1 MVFKRSHAILPVN
14 QLKELSL
21 NYAKIKEKKETLQ
34 DYKEEAIRQE
44 SITKNT
50 LRTIKTFEARIMQ
63 AVEQGQLQTVILRD
77 YIVMTDYAK
86 IVSDAIRAIQAQG
99 LKITIKNGKYE
110 EPLPETKDLPTHPI
124 QMSDFLYTVTADWSE
139 VNPSNEHNMPDYEEM
154 LKNLTKKVDLLSA
167 LCQEAEEIIKSE
179 N

>member
-1 MVFKRSHAILPVN
+1 MLPVN

-21 NYAKIKEKKETLQ
+21 HYAKIKEKKEKIQ
-34 DYKEEAIRQE
+34 DYKEEAIQQE

-50 LRTIKTFEARIMQ
+50 LQKIKFFEKRIMH
-63 AVEQGQLQTVILRD
+63 AVEQGQLQTVIFRD

-110 EPLPETKDLPTHPI
+110 EPLPETKDLPTHPV

-139 VNPSNEHNMPDYEEM
+139 VKPSNEYNIPDYEEI
-154 LKNLTKKVDLLSA
+154 LKTLTKKVALLSA
-167 LCQEAEEIIKSE
+167 LCQEAEEIIKSK